1 MGSGRGGNMLEKD
14 FVVENEMGLHARPA
28 AKFIKVANSYKS
40 DVFVIKD
47 GKVGNGKS
55 LLSILSLGI
64 YKGCKFKVQVVG
76 PDEAEALCGITKLI
90 TNNFEE

>member
-1 MGSGRGGNMLEKD
+1 MLEKD
-14 FVVENEMGLHARPA
+14 FVVENEVGLHARPA

-47 GKVGNGKS
+47 GKMGNRKS
-55 LLSILSLGI
+55 LLSILALGI

-90 TNNFEE
+90 TSNFEE